1 MDEQTRDDAQESL
14 VRVGADALAAQITRP
29 WSRHKS
35 SEFTHGQGALLHAQR
50 FRAAATHRRDQL
62 ARRQQGYDR
71 ADRERLRH
79 GPELELLH
87 AHMRSSA
94 SENYRLPMP
103 PGGGGVKAVFCSDK
117 DRTVLRRAH
126 RPAPH
131 CGSASRYPRQRPPR
145 SQHACASSQLRAHS
159 CFLSARAAAIFAS
172 ALACACWPVSRRWS
186 SAHPGQ
192 AAGSARARRQ
202 PPPARGTCGER
213 GDRREDGER
222 RVVRGC

>member
-35 SEFTHGQGALLHAQR
+35 SEFTHGQGSLLHAQR

-94 SENYRLPMP
+94 SQKTNAAWGR
-103 PGGGGVKAVFCSDK
+103 GVKAVLCCI
-117 DRTVLRRAH
+117 DRTVLRRAPGLTAPRH
-126 RPAPH
+126 TVAPRRGIRGRGHLGANTRARPHSSELTA
-131 CGSASRYPRQRPPR
+131 ASCRQGRRPSSRRR
-145 SQHACASSQLRAHS
+145 SP
-159 CFLSARAAAIFAS
+159 ARAGLSPDGGAAHTRAK
-172 ALACACWPVSRRWS
+172 
-186 SAHPGQ
+186 Q
-192 AAGSARARRQ
+192 RARR
-202 PPPARGTCGER
+202 ER
-213 GDRREDGER
+213 GDSLRRRGVWRER
-222 RVVRGC
+222 RSS

>member
-94 SENYRLPMP
+94 SQNNQCLLVV
-103 PGGGGVKAVFCSDK
+103 GVKAVLCAESR
-117 DRTVLRRAH
+117 RTVLRRAGGLT
-126 RPAPH
+126 APRH
-131 CGSASRYPRQRPPR
+131 TVASRRGIRGRGHLGANTRARP
-145 SQHACASSQLRAHS
+145 HSSQLLLVCRQGRRPS
-159 CFLSARAAAIFAS
+159 SRRRSPARAGLSPDGGAAHTRAK
-172 ALACACWPVSRRWS
+172 
-186 SAHPGQ
+186 Q
-192 AAGSARARRQ
+192 RARR
-202 PPPARGTCGER
+202 ER
-213 GDRREDGER
+213 GDSLRRRGVRVEREAIVVKTASGE
-222 RVVRGC
+222 